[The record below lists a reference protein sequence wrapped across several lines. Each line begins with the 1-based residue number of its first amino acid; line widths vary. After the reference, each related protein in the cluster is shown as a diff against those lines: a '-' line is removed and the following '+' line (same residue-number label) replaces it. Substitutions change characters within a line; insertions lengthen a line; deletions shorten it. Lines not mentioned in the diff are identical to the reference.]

1 MKYLAVYSL
10 IMKQIIFHETEEYKR
25 LNTSHLN
32 GAYYYAKEIYD
43 NIIPKIRTK
52 RPFVLLHIT
61 GKCFDNAIVFVHNN
75 LNPERYLWM
84 LTYSNLIF
92 VCSQESTMQFMIE
105 AFPKAHSI
113 YLPLSVDVKY
123 VEKFKVEEKTK
134 DTAYVGRAGKPNV
147 KDLPKDI
154 DYLSELEREDL
165 LKEMAKYK
173 NVYAVG
179 RCAIEAK
186 ILGCN
191 ILPFDERYPNPEIW
205 QILDNK
211 DVIDYFQQKLD
222 EIVDK
227 F

>member
-1 MKYLAVYSL
+1 
-10 IMKQIIFHETEEYKR
+10 MKQIIFHETEAYKR
-25 LNTSHLN
+25 MNASHLN
-32 GAYYYAKEIYD
+32 GAYYYAKEIYE

-84 LTYSNLIF
+84 LPYKNLIF
-92 VCSQESTMQFMIE
+92 VCSQESTMKFMID
-105 AFPKAHSI
+105 AFPKAHTI
-113 YLPLSVDVKY
+113 YLPLSVDVDY
-123 VEKFKVEEKTK
+123 VKKFKVKRKTK

-154 DYLSELEREDL
+154 DYLSGLEREDL
-165 LKEMAKYK
+165 LKAMAKYK
-173 NVYAVG
+173 NIYAVG
-179 RCAIEAK
+179 RCAIEGK
-186 ILGCN
+186 ILDCN
-191 ILPFDERYPNPEIW
+191 ILSFDERFPDTEIW

-211 DVIDYFQQKLD
+211 DVIEYFQQKLD
-222 EIVDK
+222 EIDDK